1 MLVLPQPED
10 WETMDEDLFGAFS
23 AAPVASTSSKAAE
36 SSSHAAKSEKKEK
49 KRKRKLVQ
57 DAPEASLSEAESHDD
72 ANGTAGSS
80 TPAAVDARDPQADSK
95 PLSQAAKKRKSEQD
109 EISRPDD
116 DRVLDKVDKA
126 AQSRSRRERKVE
138 MAEPLQE
145 QPLVADAF
153 EQEATVDVAAS
164 AGLQGKAEGQEA
176 KITLSHQVRHQV
188 AIPPGYPYVPISHH
202 KPPPVPARVYPF
214 ELDPFQKVSV
224 ASIERNESVL
234 VSAHT
239 SAGKTVVA
247 EYAIAQALRDKQR
260 VIYTSPIKVCQCLQ
274 LSMDPPCLTHLE
286 I

>member
-1 MLVLPQPED
+1 
-10 WETMDEDLFGAFS
+10 MDEDLFGAFS
-23 AAPVASTSSKAAE
+23 AAPVASTSSKAAD
-36 SSSHAAKSEKKEK
+36 SSSSAVSSEKKKEK
-49 KRKRKLVQ
+49 KRKRKLAQ
-57 DAPEASLSEAESHDD
+57 AAATASSSEEAENQVDV
-72 ANGTAGSS
+72 NGTAESS
-80 TPAAVDARDPQADSK
+80 TSAAVTTRDAPNGIKS
-95 PLSQAAKKRKSEQD
+95 PSQSSKKRKSEQD
-109 EISRPDD
+109 EISRPRD
-116 DRVLDKVDKA
+116 DRALDKADNA
-126 AQSRSRRERKVE
+126 GQSRARRERKVE
-138 MAEPLQE
+138 MAEPLQD

-164 AGLQGKAEGQEA
+164 AGLQGKADGQEA

-188 AIPPGYPYVPISHH
+188 AIPPGYPYVPISQH

-260 VIYTSPIKVCQCLQ
+260 VIYTSPIKVRQ
-274 LSMDPPCLTHLE
+274 LLE
-286 I
+286 AR